1 MNDFDSKIAGLQE
14 KLKPLYAEREALGE
28 KLLGQKEKEQMKQ
41 PMTPV
46 QEMEYFLFEDG
57 SVSGERYKARE
68 KYWRDKGL
76 WNSGY
81 HPDIQQVNLQMML
94 YKGVQDNLEQT
105 ISTVEEVLPLL
116 KVHNGVKRLGIFE
129 HTCSENGNWSVEITD
144 TSYDLILHY
153 YHRKSVNKSFD
164 SLRALVQYVQQYHY
178 YESSVDSNA
187 AYNLAW
193 QHRDQISVHENISI
207 LDGVRNSASKL
218 LKENK

>member
-1 MNDFDSKIAGLQE
+1 MTDFDSKIAALEE
-14 KLKPLYAEREALGE
+14 KRKPLYAERDALTDKIVKLSKQIE
-28 KLLGQKEKEQMKQ
+28 KIRGQKEQEQMKQ
-41 PMTPV
+41 PMTPA

-105 ISTVEEVLPLL
+105 IKTLEEVIPML
-116 KVHNGVKRLGIFE
+116 KVHNGVKHLDIFE
-129 HTCSENGNWSVEITD
+129 HTCSENGSWGVEITD

-153 YHRKSVNKSFD
+153 YRRKSVNKSFD

-178 YESSVDSNA
+178 YESSVDS
-187 AYNLAW
+187 
-193 QHRDQISVHENISI
+193 
-207 LDGVRNSASKL
+207 DGD
-218 LKENK
+218 EEYD